1 MFYTILIKVKV
12 VTVKLVTNVILLNG
26 VLYVK
31 NYVYICKT
39 KNWILQL

>member
-1 MFYTILIKVKV
+1 MFYATLIKVKV
-12 VTVKLVTNVILLNG
+12 VMVKLVTNVILLNG

>member
-1 MFYTILIKVKV
+1 MFYVTLIKVKV
-12 VTVKLVTNVILLNG
+12 VMVKLVTNVILLNG

-31 NYVYICKT
+31 NNVYICKT